1 MKATITI
8 SRKPFLLSPE
18 AEGIKKILNQIK
30 CPAEELSL
38 TKQIIITTE
47 FDNEETRAQILSAT
61 ESLLINKVTEDFV
74 IKFE

>member
-1 MKATITI
+1 M
-8 SRKPFLLSPE
+8 LSPE
-18 AEGIKKILNQIK
+18 AESIKKILNQIK